1 MNISDIIQLI
11 GILTSLTTSI
21 IAIGISVRSL
31 KQNSKMIE
39 ESTRPYI
46 SVYGASVYVDSPSY
60 YLTVKN
66 FGQSSATITSFTY
79 DFDLLKCI
87 DERINDPKNTSP
99 YKEPF
104 ENIENTTMAPGQAF
118 HAIIDFN
125 KAIAQTKSINFHLKY
140 SSGTHE
146 YEDDICLNLI
156 GNLGN
161 YVLFPPSSKDNLLT
175 ISETLQNMHIHSL

>member
-1 MNISDIIQLI
+1 MNTSDVVQMI
-11 GILTSLTTSI
+11 GIIASLATSV
-21 IAIGISVRSL
+21 IAIGISVKSL
-31 KQNSKMIE
+31 KQNSRMIE
-39 ESTRPYI
+39 DSTRPYI
-46 SVYGASVYVDSPSY
+46 SIYGTGVYIGSSNY
-60 YLTVKN
+60 YITIKN

-79 DFDLLKCI
+79 DFDLSKCI
-87 DERINDPKNTSP
+87 DDRINDPQNISP

-104 ENIENTTMAPGQAF
+104 ENIENTTMAPNQSF

-125 KAIAQTKSINFHLKY
+125 KTIKQTKVINFNIKY

-146 YEDDICLNLI
+146 YEEDICLNLI

-161 YVLFPPSSKDNLLT
+161 YVLLPQNSNSELVT